1 MMVFVAKRWFLPSSL
16 RSLADRGETM
26 SESGHAKPQ
35 DDPLSDQQRD
45 KPAHTMPAS
54 PASSPDDSS
63 PVDSLLAPRL
73 IDPLSDRGADPLAS
87 PAAVRSQADDEDD
100 TTIRK
105 RKGTPAPEG
114 QASPSQT
121 DPGQASRFVSWAS
134 THVGTVRKH
143 NEDSL
148 VDRSDLALW
157 AVADGAGG
165 HSRGDVAS
173 RMVAEALEGIPPN
186 LSASDVLAEIRQR
199 MTETNAALRASVTPP
214 QISATTVVVLIARG
228 DHYACL
234 WAGDS
239 RAYLLRG
246 GTMTQVTRDHSL
258 VQEMV
263 EAGAIRAEDAE
274 SHPNAN
280 VITRAVGSGDELE
293 LDKITDR
300 LLPGDRFLLCSD
312 GLCKT
317 LPDSLTADLLASSE
331 DPSEKLIQAT
341 LEHRGRD
348 NVTAVVI
355 DVVS

>member
-1 MMVFVAKRWFLPSSL
+1 
-16 RSLADRGETM
+16 M

-35 DDPLSDQQRD
+35 GDPLSDQHRD
-45 KPAHTMPAS
+45 EPGDP
-54 PASSPDDSS
+54 
-63 PVDSLLAPRL
+63 SLARM
-73 IDPLSDRGADPLAS
+73 SDPLAPGPMDPLADRGVDPLGDPLGGS
-87 PAAVRSQADDEDD
+87 VTALIEAAAPNRTSTDDEEDPTIRVRKGPPVPESQATAEPGGSD
-100 TTIRK
+100 T
-105 RKGTPAPEG
+105 
-114 QASPSQT
+114 
-121 DPGQASRFVSWAS
+121 RFVSWAA

-148 VDRSDLALW
+148 VDRSDLGLW

-173 RMVAEALEGIPPN
+173 RMVADALEGLPPS
-186 LSASDVLAEIRQR
+186 LSASEVLSEVRQR
-199 MTETNAALRASVTPP
+199 MTDTNAALRASVTPP
-214 QISATTVVVLIARG
+214 QISASTVVVLIARG
-228 DHYACL
+228 EHYACL

-280 VITRAVGSGDELE
+280 VITRAVGSGDELD
-293 LDKITDR
+293 LDKVTDR

-317 LPDSLTADLLASSE
+317 LPDALTAELLASSG
-331 DPSEKLIQAT
+331 DPTGNLIQAT
-341 LEHRGRD
+341 LEHHGRD
-348 NVTAVVI
+348 NVTAVVV
-355 DVVS
+355 DVLS